1 MLIGGGQK
9 LNNVSDVFPNLVVGP
24 AMLNTPRL
32 RFKGFTEPWE
42 EKLLG
47 KIIRTIAAGNGEHQD
62 EGYYPLYGSTGII
75 GRSKTKHYFGK
86 LILIARVGADAGKL
100 QFIDE
105 ECDVTDN
112 ALIISHTDI
121 MEENKYNLEFIYYGI
136 SAVNIKKYTFGSA
149 QPLLTSTI
157 IKNVSITLPSLP
169 EQQEIGNFFRSQDE
183 GIAAAEK
190 QVVKLK
196 TVKQACLQQMF
207 A

>member
-1 MLIGGGQK
+1 M
-9 LNNVSDVFPNLVVGP
+9 FPNLVVGP
-24 AMLNTPRL
+24 AMPNTPRL

-47 KIIRTIAAGNGEHQD
+47 KIIRTIAAGNGEHKD

-169 EQQEIGNFFRSQDE
+169 EQQQIGNFFRSQDE

-190 QVVKLK
+190 QIVKLK